1 MHVGGQ
7 REGLCSICG
16 VDVVEGDGVGACDVH
31 EECEPGFL
39 QTLQDTALGKA
50 LGGGTSTSR
59 RLPLKAEGTPS
70 PATTTRRRQQSPDL
84 FPTASPPFPPSSFS
98 ASPTSYTSS
107 SSPLTRRALAA
118 AAAAESEDIPSTP
131 PRAEARYIL
140 LARLDV
146 TTRILNESL
155 DTSLLKEA
163 LSSALGADV
172 DDPYH
177 QVLGK
182 DAMQTE
188 VYSLAV
194 DEMFAAMYPK
204 ELGDEGG
211 YTYRVRRR
219 RHLSPTEE
227 AGTEGGG
234 EDEEEEVAL
243 QVQKHQIVLT
253 SISRPQ
259 TRRAL
264 RALGVRDPVV
274 GGSRHLR
281 LATGEKDRRE
291 RAALARETARRRL
304 QADMEAVQDDPVAF
318 AAAATAAAEAEK
330 AAEAEEAALGL
341 AIAKYLQE
349 KGGAVEA
356 SVENVDVHFDQTL
369 YIPAY
374 DPDVFANES
383 PFYQDVGAYSVDLLD
398 PDLPLLPLDHL
409 GYKKNYH
416 LTLRNFPALARV
428 QLVGLRVAPSEEVRH
443 QAGGQLPWRCP
454 LGMVK
459 TDDQGFAMLPD
470 LRIVS
475 PLACPPG
482 DYQIRATVLS
492 VEDKSEEGHGG
503 ILYGMSN
510 VFALSREGRKRKL
523 YGTSMWL

>member
-50 LGGGTSTSR
+50 LGGDTSTSR
-59 RLPLKAEGTPS
+59 RLPLKAEGRSS

-84 FPTASPPFPPSSFS
+84 FPTASAPFPPSSFS

-107 SSPLTRRALAA
+107 SSPLTRRAQAA

-146 TTRILNESL
+146 TTRILNETL

-219 RHLSPTEE
+219 RRLSPTEQ

-234 EDEEEEVAL
+234 GDEEEEVAL

-253 SISRPQ
+253 STSRPQ

-304 QADMEAVQDDPVAF
+304 QADMEAVRDDPVAF

-409 GYKKNYH
+409 GYKKNYQ

-475 PLACPPG
+475 PLTCPPG

-503 ILYGMSN
+503 ILYGVSN